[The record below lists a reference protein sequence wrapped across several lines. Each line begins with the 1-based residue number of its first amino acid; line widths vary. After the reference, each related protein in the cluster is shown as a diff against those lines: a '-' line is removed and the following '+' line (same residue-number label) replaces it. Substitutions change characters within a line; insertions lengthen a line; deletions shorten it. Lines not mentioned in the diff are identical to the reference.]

1 MTEGKMTIEQ
11 EIAKQTSVSKEL
23 VKTLE
28 NINSTLMEIRVELKE
43 IKEVASRR
51 NRRNKSSNKINTKHR
66 LVRTFTSAH

>member
-11 EIAKQTSVSKEL
+11 EIAKQKIVYKEL

-43 IKEVASRR
+43 IKEVASKRDRR
-51 NRRNKSSNKINTKHR
+51 KKSR
-66 LVRTFTSAH
+66 

>member
-11 EIAKQTSVSKEL
+11 EIAKQKIVSKEL

-43 IKEVASRR
+43 IKEVASKRDRR
-51 NRRNKSSNKINTKHR
+51 KKSR
-66 LVRTFTSAH
+66 

>member
-11 EIAKQTSVSKEL
+11 EIAKQTIVSKEL

-43 IKEVASRR
+43 IKEMASKRDRR
-51 NRRNKSSNKINTKHR
+51 KKSR
-66 LVRTFTSAH
+66 